1 MIRCHHDSC
10 GREDRIW
17 LPKNAISSYGI
28 GFTGNKV
35 KSDDVSL
42 HHWCVL
48 CGCVKDISDDKPQR
62 MGYWINILSRI
73 SKNCKVTQSQK
84 RLVVK
89 ELESYEYFDDLYGI
103 TGSSQRDVF
112 VKAVKK
118 FCGLCER
125 TINSFV
131 F

>member
-1 MIRCHHDSC
+1 MVRCHHDSC

-17 LPKNAISSYGI
+17 LPNNAISSYDM
-28 GFTGNKV
+28 GFTDNKG
-35 KSDDVSL
+35 KSCDVSL
-42 HHWCVL
+42 HYWCVL
-48 CGCVKDISDDKPQR
+48 CGCVKDISDDRPQK
-62 MGYWINILSRI
+62 MGYWVNILSSI
-73 SKNCKVTQSQK
+73 SKEYKVTQSQK

-89 ELESYEYFDDLYGI
+89 ELESYEYFDDIYGI

-118 FCGLCER
+118 FCGISER
-125 TINSFV
+125 AINSFV